1 VKFMDER
8 ETINRRDAIGGLSL
22 LGVLLVALV
31 GTIFYRIVN
40 PPPTT
45 KISLEGLAIAPEIAG
60 LSAPFAVLPAVE
72 SRRDLVQHDGQVNAA
87 AFGDEQSA
95 VTGGSQPAF
104 VPPAQR
110 YRD

>member
-1 VKFMDER
+1 MDER
-8 ETINRRDAIGGLSL
+8 QTINRRDAIGGLSL
-22 LGVLLVALV
+22 LGVLVAALV

-40 PPPTT
+40 PSPAT
-45 KISLEGLAIAPEIAG
+45 KISLEGLAIAPEIGG
-60 LSAPFAVLPAVE
+60 LSAPFATLPAAE
-72 SRRDLVQHDGQVNAA
+72 SPRDSVQHDGRVNAA

-104 VPPAQR
+104 VQPARR